1 MTTFRTKGVG
11 PTNFPMKLEYSVIY
25 LIIAILSGVVGFGVV
40 AGTAATIAKLCF
52 VVFLIVFLLSL
63 VGPRTRW

>member
-1 MTTFRTKGVG
+1 
-11 PTNFPMKLEYSVIY
+11 MKLEYSVIY